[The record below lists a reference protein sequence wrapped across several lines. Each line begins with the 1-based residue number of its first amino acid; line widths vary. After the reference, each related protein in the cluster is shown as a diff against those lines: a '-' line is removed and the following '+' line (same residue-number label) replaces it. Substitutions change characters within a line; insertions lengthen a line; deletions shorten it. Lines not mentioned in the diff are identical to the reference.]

1 MTIVSTKNDNWQV
14 QVSQLEQERSLWQ
27 EMVAN
32 KRSPHTKKA
41 YEIDLRDF
49 FQFHAVELSQ
59 SSIMQF
65 LQLDRSQAIQLV
77 LKFRRYLVDER
88 KLKAASVNRKINSI
102 KALVRHGHD
111 VGCCPWRLDVEAL
124 HPLKVEPYRDTRG
137 VSATDIKKIL
147 SHPDRTTLV
156 GKRDYAMLM
165 LLWGNG
171 LRSSEVIG
179 LDISDID
186 LSDRSIWIKGK
197 GKSDKQQIRI
207 NNSTVEAIRD
217 WLQHRV
223 NYYSSN
229 SNALFISLS
238 STKRGERLNYIS
250 LYYLVDR
257 TSEAVGISK
266 KMSPHRVRHSA
277 ITAVLERN
285 GGNIRKA
292 QSFSRHADPK
302 TLMVY
307 DDNLQQPQA
316 EMSDLLEVF

>member
-1 MTIVSTKNDNWQV
+1 MTIVSTKSDNWQV

-32 KRSPHTKKA
+32 KRSPHTRKA
-41 YEIDLRDF
+41 YEIDLKDF
-49 FQFHAVELSQ
+49 FKFHAVELSE
-59 SSIMQF
+59 SSVMQF
-65 LQLDRSQAIQLV
+65 LQLDRSQAIQLT

-88 KLKAASVNRKINSI
+88 KLKAASVNRKVNSI
-102 KALVRHGHD
+102 KALVRHAHD
-111 VGCCPWRLDVEAL
+111 VGCCQWRLDVEAL

-137 VSATDIKKIL
+137 VSAADIKKIL

-171 LRSSEVIG
+171 LRSAEVIG

-186 LSDRSIWIKGK
+186 LGDRSIWIKGK

-217 WLQHRV
+217 WLKVRLT
-223 NYYSSN
+223 YWCSESS
-229 SNALFISLS
+229 ALFISLS

-250 LYYLVDR
+250 LYYLVAR
-257 TSEAVGISK
+257 TSEAVGINKS
-266 KMSPHRVRHSA
+266 MSPHKIRHSA

-307 DDNLQQPQA
+307 DDNLQQPQS
-316 EMSDLLEVF
+316 EMSDLLEF